1 MSDRIAEIE
10 NILAGRVQDHAWQG
24 VMIAISYIQ
33 YLIFTPRGRVGAAG
47 IVSWVTGALSSV
59 AGVFGPLATGA
70 VSGLSGLVAGTAG
83 VLTKVGTQ
91 IMTNISPF
99 LGTVAR
105 DEAFKAY
112 NQTKNIT
119 VDHANTADVETE
131 KAKKRMFM
139 QIANFCDYYVPGC
152 YDFVFFIL
160 MSIPGVIFK
169 TLWNKCCNSEQNKDE
184 APTEVKPPAA
194 VEENVAVTPT
204 KRTRARNKSPG
215 PPTPKS
221 KSK

>member
-1 MSDRIAEIE
+1 MVPG
-10 NILAGRVQDHAWQG
+10 LAWQG
-24 VMIAISYIQ
+24 VLGAMSYIH
-33 YLIFTPRGRVGAAG
+33 YLISTPRGRVGAAG
-47 IVSWVTGALSSV
+47 IVTWLTGALSSV
-59 AGVFGPLATGA
+59 ATTATGA
-70 VSGLSGLVAGTAG
+70 ISGLSGLFTAAWG
-83 VLTKVGTQ
+83 AAKNVGTPN
-91 IMTNISPF
+91 MTSVMSFFGPM
-99 LGTVAR
+99 AR

-112 NQTKNIT
+112 NQTKNVT
-119 VDHANTADVETE
+119 VDHANTVDVETE

-139 QIANFCDYYVPGC
+139 QIANFCDYYVPGS

-184 APTEVKPPAA
+184 APTKVNPAA
-194 VEENVAVTPT
+194 PVEENVAVTPT
-204 KRTRARNKSPG
+204 KRTRARNKSPA

>member
-1 MSDRIAEIE
+1 MSDDRSTVEICQ
-10 NILAGRVQDHAWQG
+10 ILAGMVPGLAWQG
-24 VMIAISYIQ
+24 VLGAMSYIH
-33 YLIFTPRGRVGAAG
+33 YLISTPRGRVGAAG
-47 IVSWVTGALSSV
+47 IVTWLTGALSSV
-59 AGVFGPLATGA
+59 ATTATGA
-70 VSGLSGLVAGTAG
+70 ISGLSGLFTAAWG
-83 VLTKVGTQ
+83 AAKNVGTPN
-91 IMTNISPF
+91 MTSVMSFFGPM
-99 LGTVAR
+99 AR

-112 NQTKNIT
+112 NQTKNVT
-119 VDHANTADVETE
+119 VDHANTVDVETE

-139 QIANFCDYYVPGC
+139 QIANFCDYYVPGS

-184 APTEVKPPAA
+184 APTKVNPAA
-194 VEENVAVTPT
+194 PVEENVAVTPT
-204 KRTRARNKSPG
+204 KRTRARNKSPA